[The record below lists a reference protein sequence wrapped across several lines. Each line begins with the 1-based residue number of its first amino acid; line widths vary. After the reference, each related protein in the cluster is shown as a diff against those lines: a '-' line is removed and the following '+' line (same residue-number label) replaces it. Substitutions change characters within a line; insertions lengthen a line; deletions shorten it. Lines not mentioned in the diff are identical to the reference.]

1 MHVSLYLAYQ
11 PVQAELSIFGKT
23 INFSLE
29 DRQHNER
36 LSLTLSHTQVEA
48 LTEGLQA
55 ALQAMAEKKPHA
67 DITVKRLWE
76 KTDDAKAGLVNM
88 PTPPVQLTDEREQ
101 APAEQAA

>member
-1 MHVSLYLAYQ
+1 MQVSMCLAYQ
-11 PVQAELSIFGKT
+11 PVQLELSIFGKS

-29 DRQHNER
+29 DPRHNER
-36 LSLTLSHTQVEA
+36 LSLTLSHTRVEA

-76 KTDDAKAGLVNM
+76 KTDDAKTGLVNM
-88 PTPPVQLTDEREQ
+88 PTHSSQLTDEIEQ
-101 APAEQAA
+101 TPADQAA